1 MKCHFTGVATCDW
14 LLLKTQ
20 ICSHEQDKGEGNG
33 KLFGKMK
40 ENDAA

>member
-1 MKCHFTGVATCDW
+1 MKYHITGVATCDW

-20 ICSHEQDKGEGNG
+20 ICLHEQDKVEGNG

-40 ENDAA
+40 ENDEA